1 MIISENV
8 SKAALDINNVGW
20 SYFPNFLTGIAFN
33 PTNEITF
40 FTAGDGSGSDTVFIH
55 YIAIAQYGQVMPTY
69 SLK

>member
-33 PTNEITF
+33 PTNEIK
-40 FTAGDGSGSDTVFIH
+40 SKNS
-55 YIAIAQYGQVMPTY
+55 Y
-69 SLK
+69 L